1 MRIKQTAT
9 YWLLLVALMGLTT
22 LWPTSPPPVQAQ
34 LTSNGG
40 VIDTTFA
47 QLGYEDIRLQGLY
60 ATRGIWLPFQSD
72 WAITGDIQLE
82 LTYVG
87 SPLLNRDTAIV
98 TILADGREVTSFR
111 PVGDG
116 REVTTRITIPQP
128 DPDAEGINL
137 TFTGHLRLTDD
148 PCEDSFNIGQWLI
161 IRNSSRAIITLANET
176 PAPRLS
182 DLPRPLL
189 VQGSSSPPPLIF
201 VLPDEAD
208 ETTLT
213 VAAQVAQRLGSGL
226 NTDHLPLRVKTA
238 VALTDNDKQ
247 NANLVVV
254 GLRDNNPLIDEISD
268 SLPVPP
274 TATGFVSQDNVLIP
288 DSDGVIQ
295 IANSPWQPQRSV
307 LLVSGNDAAGLQ
319 LAGDAF
325 AHQPTYQS
333 LTGSFHFVNNLVDRP
348 EMALLPAWTTPQTSF
363 AQLGESTR
371 QITGLGIIDSYYFFH
386 YPPGVLL
393 GDRAQL
399 VLHMAFSP
407 ALSGQQAYAEVYVN
421 EIYIGAVKAADA
433 GGDAWVALD
442 LPANALNQ
450 LARTTQGRNL
460 ELRLSVA
467 NLLPVNNCDPINAE
481 GSWTKVYAD
490 SYFAI
495 DYQPVDLPD
504 LFFFPYPHVSLS
516 DETPVRLVLPASP
529 NVDELQLALSV
540 AALMGNQA
548 VVDTALDVVLTTAV
562 SPDQLSDHNL
572 IFVGTTA
579 NHPLLADVVAD
590 LQVEMPGDI
599 YQIFNAPRIG
609 FFHTLTAPWNTEN
622 TILAIYGQDRTGLR
636 TAAASLYETGR
647 LVTESGSMAL
657 VAEGEPPEILYR
669 AAGLTRPQLVQPNII
684 VSEIS
689 RQPVLT
695 ADQTGPTDPPD
706 LASAETDTE
715 ETADSPPATLLTST
729 ERIIL
734 IITAF
739 LVILVTI
746 ATLLRIA
753 WRIRA

>member
-34 LTSNGG
+34 LTSNEG

-47 QLGYEDIRLQGLY
+47 QLDYEDIRLQGLY
-60 ATRGIWLPFQSD
+60 ASRGIWLPFQSD

-128 DPDAEGINL
+128 APDAEGINL

-161 IRNSSRAIITLANET
+161 VRNSSRAIITLANET

-182 DLPRPLL
+182 DLPRSLL

-208 ETTLT
+208 EAALT
-213 VAAQVAQRLGSGL
+213 VAAQVAQRLGSGI
-226 NTDHLPLRVKTA
+226 NTNHLPLRVKTA
-238 VALTDNDKQ
+238 VTLTDNDKQ

-254 GLRDNNPLIDEISD
+254 GLRDNNPLIDEISE

-274 TATGFVSQDNVLIP
+274 TDEGFVSQDNVLIP
-288 DSDGVIQ
+288 AGDGVVQ
-295 IANSPWQPQRSV
+295 ITNSPWQPQRHILV
-307 LLVSGNDAAGLQ
+307 VSGNDIAGLQ
-319 LAGDAF
+319 LAGEAF
-325 AHQPTYQS
+325 AHQPTFQS
-333 LTGSFHFVNNLVDRP
+333 LTESFHFVNNLVDRP
-348 EMALLPAWTTPQTSF
+348 ELALLPPWTTPQTSF

-371 QITGLGIIDSYYFFH
+371 EITGLGIIDSYYFFR

-421 EIYIGAVKAADA
+421 EIYIGAVQAAEA

-442 LPANALNQ
+442 LPAQALNQ
-450 LARTTQGRNL
+450 LGRTPQGRNL

-467 NLLPVNNCDPINAE
+467 NLLPVNNCDPVNAE

-490 SYFAI
+490 SYFAV
-495 DYQPVDLPD
+495 DFQGVDLPD

-516 DETPVRLVLPASP
+516 DETPARLVLPASP
-529 NVDELQLALSV
+529 NVDELQAALSV

-548 VVDTALDVVLTTAV
+548 VVDTALDVVLATAV
-562 SPDQLSDHNL
+562 NPDQLSDHNL
-572 IFVGTTA
+572 IFIGTIN
-579 NHPLLADVVAD
+579 NHPPLADVVAD
-590 LQVEMPGDI
+590 LQIEMPGDI
-599 YQIFNAPRIG
+599 YQIFSVPRIG
-609 FFHTLTAPWNTEN
+609 FFHTLASPWNTDY
-622 TILAIYGQDRTGLR
+622 TILAIYGPSRTGLR
-636 TAAASLYETGR
+636 AATNSMYEIGR
-647 LVTESGSMAL
+647 LVNESGSMAL
-657 VAEGEPPEILYR
+657 VAEGQSPTILYR
-669 AAGLTRPQLVQPNII
+669 AAGFTRPQLIQPNII

-689 RQPVLT
+689 QQPSVT
-695 ADQTGPTDPPD
+695 ADPTASPPD
-706 LASAETDTE
+706 LPDTATETS